1 MRPKANGFRKY
12 LRRIINSKKRA
23 REILE
28 VCQSDDDFSKAAL
41 AVVWNELFDL
51 MMNGNGDE
59 VDITK
64 ISGIVQKLYGSTNQR
79 KSLELKAEDYER
91 REEERQEKKRDL
103 QDKLERASES
113 GKGLSAEALEQIEE
127 QLKLL

>member
-1 MRPKANGFRKY
+1 MRPKANGFQKY

-23 REILE
+23 QEILD

-41 AVVWNELFDL
+41 AVVWNQLFDL
-51 MMNGNGDE
+51 MMKEDGDE
-59 VDITK
+59 VYIAK
-64 ISGIVQKLYGSTNQR
+64 ISGIVQRLYGSTNQR

-91 REEERQEKKRDL
+91 REEERQEKKKNL
-103 QDKLERASES
+103 QNELKRESER

>member
-1 MRPKANGFRKY
+1 MRPKANGFQKY

-28 VCQSDDDFSKAAL
+28 VCKSDDDFSKAAL

-91 REEERQEKKRDL
+91 REEERQGV
-103 QDKLERASES
+103 A
-113 GKGLSAEALEQIEE
+113 
-127 QLKLL
+127 

>member
-1 MRPKANGFRKY
+1 MRPKANGFQKY

-23 REILE
+23 REILD

-51 MMNGNGDE
+51 MMNGGDE
-59 VDITK
+59 KRDITQ
-64 ISGIVQKLYGSTNQR
+64 ISGIVQRLYGSTNQR

-91 REEERQEKKRDL
+91 REEERQEKKKEL
-103 QDKLERASES
+103 QDKLERASGT